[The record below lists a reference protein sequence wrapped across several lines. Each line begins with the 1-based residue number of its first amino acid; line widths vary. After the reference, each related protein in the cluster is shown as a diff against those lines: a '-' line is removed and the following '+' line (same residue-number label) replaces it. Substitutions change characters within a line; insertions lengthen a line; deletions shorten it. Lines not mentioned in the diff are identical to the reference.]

1 MVLDDY
7 FQFFLRQ
14 CKVKNL
20 APTTVNFYRMS
31 LEPFVV
37 FCEDKDR
44 DFLNKTTVTD

>member
-7 FQFFLRQ
+7 FQIFLRH